1 MIVPLAENV
10 TGYTSPSI
18 EYSILAPML
27 IIFGVAILGVLVEAF
42 APRPLRY
49 LMQTALAVVGVLT
62 ALAMT
67 VVVALDISPR
77 GDAAGFGQIAAEGA
91 IAVDGPTLFLWG
103 TILVMGLISVLLFA
117 ERQLEGG
124 VTAFAGQAAALP
136 GTQAEREAS
145 TRGLEHT
152 EVFPLMMF
160 ALGGMMLFPASN
172 DLLTM
177 FVGLEVLSLPL
188 YLLCGLARRRR
199 LLSQEAALKYF
210 MLGAFSSCFFL
221 YGIALIYGF
230 AGSMRLAEIS
240 EAISG
245 TVGTDWLLLAGI
257 GMIAVGLLFKIGA
270 APFHAW
276 TPDVYQGAPTAVT
289 AFMAA
294 CTKIAAFGALLRL
307 FYVGFGGARW
317 DWTPM
322 IWVIAILTMLVGCVL
337 AIAQSDIKRM
347 LAYSSIAH
355 AGFVLTGFV
364 GLHEV
369 TAGGA
374 AEGSITSL
382 QSVLFYLVTYGFMTI
397 GAFAVVTV
405 VRDAGGEATHL
416 SRWAGLG
423 KESPLVAGVF
433 AFFLLGMAG
442 IPLTSGFTG
451 KWAVFTAAVSGGAW
465 PLVVVAVLL
474 SAVAAFFY
482 VRVIVLMYF
491 SEPVGDGPS
500 VVMPS
505 ALTTTVI
512 AVGFAAT
519 AALGVLPGPVLD
531 LAANAGQFIR

>member
-1 MIVPLAENV
+1 VIAQLADAAPEF
-10 TGYTSPSI
+10 TKPSI
-18 EYSILAPML
+18 EYSLLSPLL
-27 IIFGVAILGVLVEAF
+27 IIFGVAVVGVLVEAF
-42 APRPLRY
+42 APRPRRY
-49 LMQTALAVVGVLT
+49 LIQSVLAVVGV
-62 ALAMT
+62 
-67 VVVALDISPR
+67 VAAFVATIIVAGNLQPR
-77 GDAAGFGQIAAEGA
+77 GDSAGYGSIAAEGA
-91 IAVDGPTLFLWG
+91 IAVDGPTVFIWATLLLMSL
-103 TILVMGLISVLLFA
+103 TSVLLFA
-117 ERQLEGG
+117 ERHLEGG
-124 VTAFAGQAAALP
+124 ITAFAGQAAALP
-136 GTQAEREAS
+136 GTEAERQAS

-152 EVFPLMMF
+152 EVFPLLMF
-160 ALGGMMLFPASN
+160 AVGGMMLFPASN

-177 FVGLEVLSLPL
+177 FVALEILSLPL

-210 MLGAFSSCFFL
+210 MLGAFSSGFFL
-221 YGIALIYGF
+221 YGAALVYGY
-230 AGSMRLAEIS
+230 AGSMHFSEIS

-245 TVGTDWLLLAGI
+245 RIGSDALLLGGI
-257 GMIAVGLLFKIGA
+257 GLLAVGLLFKVAA

-276 TPDVYQGAPTAVT
+276 APDVYQGAPTAVT

-307 FYVGFGGARW
+307 FYVAFGGARW
-317 DWTPM
+317 DWAPM
-322 IWVIAILTMLVGCVL
+322 IWVIAILTMVVGTVL
-337 AIAQSDIKRM
+337 ALTQSDIKRL

-355 AGFVLTGFV
+355 AGFVLVGFV
-364 GLHEV
+364 GLHQV
-369 TAGGA
+369 TRPGIAG
-374 AEGSITSL
+374 ITSL
-382 QSVLFYLVTYGFMTI
+382 QAVLFYLVTYGFMTI

-423 KESPLVAGVF
+423 KESPFVAGVF

-451 KWAVFTAAVSGGAW
+451 KWAVFTAAVAGGAW
-465 PLVVVAVLL
+465 PLVVIAVLV

-491 SEPVGDGPS
+491 SDPVGEGPT

-505 ALTTTVI
+505 ILTTIVI

-519 AALGVLPGPVLD
+519 AALGIVPGPVLD
-531 LAANAGQFIR
+531 LAATAGQFLR